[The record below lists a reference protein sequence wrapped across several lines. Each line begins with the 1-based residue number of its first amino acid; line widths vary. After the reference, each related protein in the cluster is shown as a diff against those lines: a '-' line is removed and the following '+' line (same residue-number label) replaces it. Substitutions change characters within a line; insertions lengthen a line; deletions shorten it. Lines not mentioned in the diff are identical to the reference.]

1 MMRVL
6 TPSDLTGL
14 ETMQVQMHL
23 RCEQSFLSDSYD
35 ITKRHHYKLL
45 SDVGSRLS
53 LIFRKGV
60 NVSMTLEKNIR
71 PSFTI

>member
-1 MMRVL
+1 MIRVL

-23 RCEQSFLSDSYD
+23 RCEHPFLSDSYD

-60 NVSMTLEKNIR
+60 NVSMRLEKNIR